1 VAISKDHIFFGCSDK
16 KIYSL
21 NSTNGS
27 IKWKYETGDKVWSS
41 PVVTQKNDDDK
52 EEGMLYV
59 GSLDSHIYGI
69 GIESGR
75 LNWKF
80 PTMDGIESS
89 PCIVKNKMFIS
100 SKDGLLYCFSNQQ
113 KMDNEKSIL
122 NLPIRK
128 CF

>member
-1 VAISKDHIFFGCSDK
+1 VI
-16 KIYSL
+16 
-21 NSTNGS
+21 
-27 IKWKYETGDKVWSS
+27 
-41 PVVTQKNDDDK
+41 TQNDDDNDK

-59 GSLDSHIYGI
+59 GSLDSHIYGL

-89 PCIVKNKMFIS
+89 PCIVKNKLFIS

-122 NLPIRK
+122 NVPVRK